1 MQLLICFQR
10 ATAIGLNSLRSR
22 VSALN
27 DTRSRTDMPISA
39 VSRQLELEYRFSDP
53 ATSLKACD
61 RLPTKICVRIDIDE
75 IS

>member
-1 MQLLICFQR
+1 M
-10 ATAIGLNSLRSR
+10 RSR

-27 DTRSRTDMPISA
+27 DTQSCTDMPTTRLPISA
-39 VSRQLELEYRFSDP
+39 VSRQLELEYRFSDL